1 LEVNCVT
8 ETQLGAAESEKTS
21 TGLEQNTAALL
32 CYLFTWVTGL
42 IFYLLEKDNKYVRFH
57 AMQSILFGV
66 AMVVAGVLLVILTT
80 ILGYIPFI
88 GGMASMLL
96 SFAYWIGTVIIWILL
111 MVKAFQGER
120 YKLPFI
126 GDIAERNV

>member
-1 LEVNCVT
+1 MT
-8 ETQLGAAESEKTS
+8 ETPLTPPESDRTS

-32 CYLFTWVTGL
+32 SYLFTWVTGL
-42 IFYLLEKDNKYVRFH
+42 IFYVIEKDNKYVRFH

-66 AMVVAGVLLVILTT
+66 AMVLAGVLLVILTT
-80 ILGYIPFI
+80 VLWYIPFI

-96 SFAYWIGTVIIWILL
+96 SFVYWVGSVGILILL

-126 GDIAERNV
+126 GDIAERNI

>member
-1 LEVNCVT
+1 MS
-8 ETQLGAAESEKTS
+8 ETPLSQPQSERTA

-32 CYLFTWVTGL
+32 SYLFTWVTGL
-42 IFYLLEKDNKYVRFH
+42 IFYIIEKDNKYVRFH
-57 AMQSILFGV
+57 AMQSIFFGL
-66 AMVVAGVLLVILTT
+66 AMVIAGVLLVILTT
-80 ILGYIPFI
+80 ILRYVPFI
-88 GGMASMLL
+88 GGMTSMLL
-96 SFAYWIGTVIIWILL
+96 SFVYWIGTVIIWILL

>member
-1 LEVNCVT
+1 VS
-8 ETQLGAAESEKTS
+8 ETQLGAPESDKTS

-32 CYLFTWVTGL
+32 AYLFTWVTGL
-42 IFYLLEKDNKYVRFH
+42 IFYLIEKDNKYVRFH
-57 AMQSILFGV
+57 AMQSILFGF
-66 AMVVAGVLLVILTT
+66 AMIIAGVLLVILTT

-96 SFAYWIGTVIIWILL
+96 SFVYWIGTVIIWILL

>member
-1 LEVNCVT
+1 MT
-8 ETQLGAAESEKTS
+8 EPQLGSPVSEKTS

-32 CYLFTWVTGL
+32 SYLFTSVTGL
-42 IFYLLEKDNKYVRFH
+42 IFYIIEKDNKYVRFH
-57 AMQSILFGV
+57 AVQSILFGI
-66 AMVVAGVLLVILTT
+66 ALFLAGVLLIIINTLLNS
-80 ILGYIPFI
+80 INIPFI
-88 GGMASMLL
+88 PNILAMFL
-96 SFAYWIGTVIIWILL
+96 SFAYWIGSVIVWILL

>member
-1 LEVNCVT
+1 MT
-8 ETQLGAAESEKTS
+8 ETKLGSPVSEKTS

-32 CYLFTWVTGL
+32 SYLFTWVTGL
-42 IFYLLEKDNKYVRFH
+42 IFYLLEKNNKYVRFH
-57 AMQSILFGV
+57 AMQSILFGI
-66 AMVVAGVLLVILTT
+66 AMVLAGVLLVILTT
-80 ILGYIPFI
+80 LLRYIPFI

-96 SFAYWIGTVIIWILL
+96 SFAYWIGSVIIWILL

>member
-1 LEVNCVT
+1 MM
-8 ETQLGAAESEKTS
+8 ETPAVPPETDRTS

-32 CYLFTWVTGL
+32 SYIFTWVTGL

-57 AMQSILFGV
+57 ALQSILFGISWMV
-66 AMVVAGVLLVILTT
+66 LSVVLVVVVRVLSIVPILGAFLSVIFWLVYVVAYVVIL
-80 ILGYIPFI
+80 I
-88 GGMASMLL
+88 M
-96 SFAYWIGTVIIWILL
+96 L

-120 YKLPFI
+120 YKLPII

>member
-1 LEVNCVT
+1 MT
-8 ETQLGAAESEKTS
+8 ETQLGTPGSEKTS

-32 CYLFTWVTGL
+32 SYLFTWVTGL

-57 AMQSILFGV
+57 AMQSILFGI
-66 AMVVAGVLLVILTT
+66 AMVLAGVLLVILTT
-80 ILGYIPFI
+80 LLRYIPFI
-88 GGMASMLL
+88 GGMTSMLL

-126 GDIAERNV
+126 GNIAERNV

>member
-1 LEVNCVT
+1 MS
-8 ETQLGAAESEKTS
+8 ETPLSPHQSEKTA

-32 CYLFTWVTGL
+32 SYLVTWVTGL
-42 IFYLLEKDNKYVRFH
+42 IFYLIEKDNKYVRFH
-57 AMQSILFGV
+57 AMQSILFGI
-66 AMVVAGVLLVILTT
+66 AMVVAGVLLVIITT
-80 ILGYIPFI
+80 LLRYIPFI
-88 GGMASMLL
+88 GGMTSMLL
-96 SFAYWIGTVIIWILL
+96 SFVYWIGTVIIWILL

>member
-1 LEVNCVT
+1 VT
-8 ETQLGAAESEKTS
+8 ETQLGTPGSEKTS

-32 CYLFTWVTGL
+32 SYLFTWVTGL

-57 AMQSILFGV
+57 AMQSILFGI
-66 AMVVAGVLLVILTT
+66 AMVLAGVLLVILTT
-80 ILGYIPFI
+80 LLRYIPFI
-88 GGMASMLL
+88 GGMTSMLL

-126 GDIAERNV
+126 GNIAERNV